1 MRRRIME
8 THKHGVTKVVSAGDE
23 PQVNSTDPLYGE
35 LRIADILR
43 GSLRPPIDADLAT
56 DDTDSKISEG

>member
-8 THKHGVTKVVSAGDE
+8 THKHGVTKVVNAGDE
-23 PQVNSTDPLYGE
+23 PQVNPTDPLYGE

-43 GSLRPPIDADLAT
+43 GSLRPPVDADLAT
-56 DDTDSKISEG
+56 DDTEPKMSEG

>member
-8 THKHGVTKVVSAGDE
+8 THKHGVTKAVNAGDE
-23 PQVNSTDPLYGE
+23 PQVNPTDPLYGE

-43 GSLRPPIDADLAT
+43 GSLRPPVDADLAT
-56 DDTDSKISEG
+56 DDTEPKISE